1 MMLASKQLQR
11 EYRFNIKMPA
21 SDFTADE
28 QLKNELENEYIF
40 VQGVIDCY
48 FTDENGDLILLD
60 YKTDSV
66 PSELRGNKTAEDDFF
81 IERYSS
87 QLFYYR
93 TALNKLCGKAV
104 SKTVIYS
111 FALGRCVIIP

>member
-48 FTDENGDLILLD
+48 FTDKNGDLILLD

-66 PSELRGNKTAEDDFF
+66 PRELRGNKTAEDDFF